1 MIKFLLLIMVLSS
14 FVSCDKDITGCP
26 TICNDGT
33 TSKSR
38 GSGACSYHGGIR
50 SQGCVVPG
58 PGKNY

>member
-1 MIKFLLLIMVLSS
+1 MKIFLIVFLT
-14 FVSCDKDITGCP
+14 FVSCNKDVADCP

-50 SQGCVVPG
+50 SQGCAVPEA
-58 PGKNY
+58 GKNY